1 MSSRSRRR
9 LNRPTTHARFQ
20 AYGINHLRALVFSL
34 GKLYRAPFSSLLT
47 LLVIAIALT
56 LPSILYLILVNLQQV
71 TPQWDRTAQ
80 ISVFLASSVADD
92 DVPALATRLAQ
103 RADVATT
110 EGITRDQALEEFRTH
125 SGFGDAVDALG
136 ENPLPAVILVT
147 PALDTQTPANLEALV
162 ASLNELAEV
171 DSASL
176 DMQWVQRLYA
186 IMDTLERT
194 TLILALLLG
203 LGVILVVGNTI
214 RLDVQNRREEIE
226 VAKLVGAT
234 DAFIRRPF
242 LYGGLWL
249 GLGGALI
256 ALLIVATTRILLT
269 YPVQD
274 LAALYGGQY
283 GIRGL
288 TPTDS
293 LTLLATG
300 SLLGLA
306 GSWITVGRHLK
317 HIEPS

>member
-1 MSSRSRRR
+1 MKSRRR
-9 LNRPTTHARFQ
+9 LSRPTMHARFQ

-56 LPSILYLILVNLQQV
+56 LPSILYLILANLQQV

-80 ISVFLASSVADD
+80 ISVFLESSIADD
-92 DVPALATRLAQ
+92 EVPALATRLAQ
-103 RADVATT
+103 RTDVAET
-110 EGITRDQALEEFRTH
+110 EGITREQALEEFRAH

-147 PALDTQTPANLEALV
+147 PALNTQSPADLEALV
-162 ASLNELAEV
+162 ASLNALSEV
-171 DSASL
+171 ESASL

-186 IMDTLERT
+186 IMDTLERIT
-194 TLILALLLG
+194 EILALLLG

-214 RLDVQNRREEIE
+214 RLDIQSRREEIE

-249 GLGGALI
+249 GLGGALT
-256 ALLIVATTRILLT
+256 ALLIVAITRTLLAH
-269 YPVQD
+269 PVQD
-274 LAALYGGQY
+274 LAALYGGQF

-288 TPTDS
+288 TAPDT

-300 SLLGLA
+300 AILGLA
-306 GSWITVGRHLK
+306 GSWITVGRHLRN
-317 HIEPS
+317 IEPS

>member
-1 MSSRSRRR
+1 MRSRRR
-9 LNRPTTHARFQ
+9 LSRPTMHARFQ

-47 LLVIAIALT
+47 LMVIAIALT
-56 LPSILYLILVNLQQV
+56 LPSILYLILANLQQV
-71 TPQWDRTAQ
+71 TPQWDRSAQ
-80 ISVFLASSVADD
+80 ISVFLESSVADE

-103 RADVATT
+103 RSDVAAT
-110 EGITRDQALEEFRTH
+110 EGITRDQALEEFRAH

-136 ENPLPAVILVT
+136 ENPLPAVILIT
-147 PALDTQTPANLEALV
+147 PALDTQSPANLEALV

-186 IMDTLERT
+186 IMETLERT

-214 RLDVQNRREEIE
+214 RLDIQSRREEIE

-249 GLGGALI
+249 GLGGALT
-256 ALLIVATTRILLT
+256 ALLIVAITRLLLT
-269 YPVQD
+269 PPVQD
-274 LAALYGGQY
+274 LAALYGGQF

-288 TPTDS
+288 TAPDT

-300 SLLGLA
+300 AILGLA
-306 GSWITVGRHLK
+306 GSWVTVGRHLRD
-317 HIEPS
+317 IEPS